1 MLVEFCQSTRILYS
15 LIYYPLFTLFAGI
28 NDWRRIYNFAATPIV
43 SMVTLFIL
51 FLLPKNNGLS
61 QYKQLDLIKHGIVR
75 SEYI

>member
-28 NDWRRIYNFAATPIV
+28 NDWRRIYNFAAV
-43 SMVTLFIL
+43 SMVTLFIR